1 MRVGELRV
9 LRLPGEDGG
18 TFDQGGDRKQAGERL
33 EVKIGL
39 GDKLDTGF
47 LCWRDSWVSLLAK
60 TCPS

>member
-39 GDKLDTGF
+39 GDKLDT
-47 LCWRDSWVSLLAK
+47 WRDSWVSLLAK
-60 TCPS
+60 TFPN